1 VGGKKDGIMKL
12 VEAKIEG
19 LALDMTTKS
28 PVVILS
34 PIGMEKVLP
43 IWIGQAEA
51 MGIAMVLSGVQSK
64 RPMTHDLLKEIL
76 SALNT
81 ELSRVE
87 ITELKE
93 ETFHARLMLKSN
105 GREFQ
110 IDARPSDSIALALR
124 TNSKIFVSEELFKI
138 ASQDRPDT
146 TTLPTDPETLR
157 ERLKK
162 INPEDFGKYSL

>member
-1 VGGKKDGIMKL
+1 MEL
-12 VEAKIEG
+12 VEATVEG

-34 PIGMEKVLP
+34 PVGMEKVLP

-51 MGIAMVLSGVQSK
+51 MGIAMVLSGVESK

-76 SALNT
+76 SKLDA
-81 ELSRVE
+81 ELARVE

-93 ETFHARLMLKSN
+93 ETFYAKLFIKCN
-105 GREFQ
+105 GKEFE

-124 TNSKIFVSEELFKI
+124 TNAKIFVSKELFK
-138 ASQDRPDT
+138 AAGQDKSET
-146 TTLPTDPETLR
+146 SSLPTDPESLR
-157 ERLKK
+157 ERLKN

>member
-1 VGGKKDGIMKL
+1 MEF
-12 VEAKIEG
+12 VEATVEG

-34 PIGMEKVLP
+34 PVGMEKVLP

-51 MGIAMVLSGVQSK
+51 MGIAMVLSGVESK

-76 SALNT
+76 SKLDA
-81 ELSRVE
+81 ELARVE

-93 ETFHARLMLKSN
+93 ETFYAKLLIKCN
-105 GREFQ
+105 GKEFE

-124 TNSKIFVSEELFKI
+124 TNAKIFVSKELFK
-138 ASQDRPDT
+138 AAAQDKSETSR
-146 TTLPTDPETLR
+146 LPTDPESLR
-157 ERLKK
+157 ERLKN

>member
-1 VGGKKDGIMKL
+1 MKL

-64 RPMTHDLLKEIL
+64 RPMTHDLLKIVI
-76 SALNT
+76 STLNA
-81 ELSRVE
+81 ELARVE

-93 ETFHARLMLKSN
+93 ETFHARLFLKSN
-105 GREFQ
+105 GQEFE

-124 TNSKIFVSEELFKI
+124 TNTKIFVSEELFKI
-138 ASQDRPDT
+138 ASQDRPGT
-146 TTLPTDPETLR
+146 ESLPTDPETLR
-157 ERLKK
+157 ERLKN

>member
-1 VGGKKDGIMKL
+1 MEL
-12 VEAKIEG
+12 VEATVEG

-34 PIGMEKVLP
+34 PVGMEKVLP

-51 MGIAMVLSGVQSK
+51 MGIAMVLSGVESK

-76 SALNT
+76 TKLDA
-81 ELSRVE
+81 ELARVE

-93 ETFHARLMLKSN
+93 ETFHARLLIKSN
-105 GREFQ
+105 GKEFE

-124 TNSKIFVSEELFKI
+124 TGAKIFVSKELFRAAAQDK
-138 ASQDRPDT
+138 SQT
-146 TTLPTDPETLR
+146 TILPTDPESLR
-157 ERLKK
+157 ERLKN

>member
-1 VGGKKDGIMKL
+1 MKL

-19 LALDMTTKS
+19 LALDMATKS

-34 PIGMEKVLP
+34 PVGMEKVLP

-64 RPMTHDLLKEIL
+64 RPMTHDLLKEIISIL
-76 SALNT
+76 DA
-81 ELSRVE
+81 ELARVE

-93 ETFHARLMLKSN
+93 ETFHARLLLKRN
-105 GREFQ
+105 GKEFE

-138 ASQDRPDT
+138 ASQDRPDST
-146 TTLPTDPETLR
+146 ALPTDPETLR

>member
-1 VGGKKDGIMKL
+1 MKL

-34 PIGMEKVLP
+34 PVGMEKVLP

-64 RPMTHDLLKEIL
+64 RPMTHDLLKEIISIL
-76 SALNT
+76 DA
-81 ELSRVE
+81 ELARVE

-93 ETFHARLMLKSN
+93 ETFHARLLLKRN
-105 GREFQ
+105 GKEFE

-138 ASQDRPDT
+138 ASQDRPDSPA
-146 TTLPTDPETLR
+146 LPTDPETLR

>member
-1 VGGKKDGIMKL
+1 MKL
-12 VEAKIEG
+12 VEATIEG

-34 PIGMEKVLP
+34 PVGMEKVLP

-51 MGIAMVLSGVQSK
+51 MGIAMVLSGVESK

-76 SALNT
+76 SILDA

-93 ETFHARLMLKSN
+93 ETFHARLLITSN
-105 GREFQ
+105 GREFEL
-110 IDARPSDSIALALR
+110 DARPSDSIALALR
-124 TNSKIFVSEELFKI
+124 TGAKIFVSEELFK
-138 ASQDRPDT
+138 AAAQDKSET
-146 TTLPTDPETLR
+146 TSLPTDPESLR
-157 ERLKK
+157 EHLKK

>member
-1 VGGKKDGIMKL
+1 MKL

-51 MGIAMVLSGVQSK
+51 MGIAMVLSGVVSK
-64 RPMTHDLLKEIL
+64 RPMTHDLLKEIISIL
-76 SALNT
+76 DA
-81 ELSRVE
+81 ELARVE
-87 ITELKE
+87 ITELKD
-93 ETFHARLMLKSN
+93 ETFHARLFLKKN
-105 GREFQ
+105 GKEFE

-138 ASQDRPDT
+138 ASQDRPDST
-146 TTLPTDPETLR
+146 VLPTDPETLR